1 MTCVCFH
8 CPTQESFWKNPQ
20 FELSLTE
27 QDNEDDEDDDDDD
40 DGEDGVDDGDAPSD
54 EEKKRAE
61 KKEKRSKQCTVLVEL
76 LQKNRRQK
84 GKVHF
89 LYIAFHVYKVAPL
102 LLCCS
107 AAFPFGLESHNKL
120 QMETSIN
127 NNIAE
132 RFLQS
137 EEGFFG
143 KKSI

>member
-1 MTCVCFH
+1 MVFH

-27 QDNEDDEDDDDDD
+27 QDNGDDEDDEDDDED
-40 DGEDGVDDGDAPSD
+40 DGEDDVDNGGDGPSE

-89 LYIAFHVYKVAPL
+89 LHIAFHVYKVL
-102 LLCCS
+102 
-107 AAFPFGLESHNKL
+107 N
-120 QMETSIN
+120 
-127 NNIAE
+127 
-132 RFLQS
+132 
-137 EEGFFG
+137 
-143 KKSI
+143 